1 ETGGDYFDYITLGDS
16 VTEIVVG
23 DVSGHGYGPALVMA
37 ATPAYLRALAATQAP
52 FDDALA
58 IVNRVL
64 NADVG
69 DAPFVTLMPARIG
82 PAPRSM
88 VYPSAGHMPGYVL
101 GGSGAVRARLDSP
114 GIPLGILAEGDFPP
128 AAPVPLQPGD
138 LVFFYTDGVVEATAP
153 DGSLFGIERALDVIR
168 ATRGE
173 SAHQIVQALERSSR
187 EYAHQE
193 RRHDDFTSI
202 VTKLH

>member
-1 ETGGDYFDYITLGDS
+1 MPS
-16 VTEIVVG
+16 PSW
-23 DVSGHGYGPALVMA
+23 VSGHGYGPALIMA
-37 ATPAYLRALAATQAP
+37 ATRAYLRALAVTHAP
-52 FDDALA
+52 LGDVLG

-69 DAPFVTLMPARIG
+69 DAHFVTLMLARIDPG
-82 PAPRSM
+82 TRSM
-88 VYPSAGHMPGYVL
+88 VYTSAGHMPGYIL
-101 GGSGAVRARLDSP
+101 DDSGAVRACLDSTA
-114 GIPLGILAEGDFPP
+114 IPLGILAEGDFPP
-128 AAPVPLQPGD
+128 AAPVPLRPGD

-173 SAHQIVQALERSSR
+173 PAHQIVQALERSSR

-193 RRHDDFTSI
+193 RRHDDFTAI
-202 VTKLH
+202 VIKVH